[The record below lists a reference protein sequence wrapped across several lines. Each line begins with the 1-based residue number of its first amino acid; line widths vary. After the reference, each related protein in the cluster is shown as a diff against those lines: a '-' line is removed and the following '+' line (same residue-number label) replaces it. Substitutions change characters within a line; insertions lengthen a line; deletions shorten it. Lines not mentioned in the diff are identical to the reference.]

1 MFQASSFHLVSII
14 ARPRFGSMKR
24 KVKIPWGGEL
34 GRVDCEGGD
43 GCTDRMEGRIE
54 PKAGSKTLEPGRIRR
69 IMGAGVRDD
78 SAGTV
83 PALSK
88 RFETWRVASG
98 MVWS

>member
-1 MFQASSFHLVSII
+1 
-14 ARPRFGSMKR
+14 MKR
-24 KVKIPWGGEL
+24 KVKIPCGGEL
-34 GRVDCEGGD
+34 GRVDCEGGG

-54 PKAGSKTLEPGRIRR
+54 PKAGSKTLEPGRI
-69 IMGAGVRDD
+69 MGTGVRDE